1 MELQKLLSKARRAVE
16 DYGMIEEGDK
26 IAVGLSG
33 GKDSITLLY
42 ILATM
47 RRFYPKKYEVM
58 AISVDMGL
66 GLDEKE
72 VQAVKDLCVA
82 LNVEYVI
89 EPTHIGEIVFDVRQ
103 EPNPCSLCANMRRGA
118 LNNTAVK
125 CGCNKVALGH
135 HADDL
140 IETLFLSLFY
150 ESRLS
155 TFSPVTTLERKN
167 LKVIRP
173 MIYIREK
180 EIASF
185 AKDKPI
191 IHNPCPADKHT
202 RRQYIKDLLKTLE
215 KDNKKIKENV
225 LGAITHPE
233 RNGLFG
239 NRITFGEKGSDENR

>member
-16 DYGMIEEGDK
+16 DYGMIDEGDK

-72 VQAVKDLCVA
+72 VQAVKDLCAA

-103 EPNPCSLCANMRRGA
+103 EPNQIGRAH
-118 LNNTAVK
+118 V
-125 CGCNKVALGH
+125 
-135 HADDL
+135 
-140 IETLFLSLFY
+140 
-150 ESRLS
+150 
-155 TFSPVTTLERKN
+155 
-167 LKVIRP
+167 
-173 MIYIREK
+173 
-180 EIASF
+180 
-185 AKDKPI
+185 
-191 IHNPCPADKHT
+191 
-202 RRQYIKDLLKTLE
+202 
-215 KDNKKIKENV
+215 
-225 LGAITHPE
+225 
-233 RNGLFG
+233 
-239 NRITFGEKGSDENR
+239 

>member
-1 MELQKLLSKARRAVE
+1 MSNGAVMELQKLLSKARRAVE
-16 DYGMIEEGDK
+16 DYDMIAEGDN

-47 RRFYPKKYEVM
+47 RRFYPKKYQIK

-66 GLDEKE
+66 GLDEAE
-72 VQAVKDLCVA
+72 VNAVKDLCKA
-82 LNVEYVI
+82 LDVEYII
-89 EPTHIGEIVFDVRQ
+89 EPTHIGEIVFDIRK
-103 EPNPCSLCANMRRGA
+103 EANPCSLCANMRRGA

-125 CGCNKVALGH
+125 NGCNKVALGH

-155 TFSPVTTLERKN
+155 TFAPVTKLERKN
-167 LKVIRP
+167 ITVIRP

-202 RRQYIKDLLKTLE
+202 KRQYIKDLLKTLE

-233 RNGLFG
+233 RNGLFDS
-239 NRITFGEKGSDENR
+239 ITTKDE